1 MESKNELY
9 SVWVGGTEVNNYY
22 LSLYEAQKLAKEY
35 EQDGYQ
41 DVKIQRKD

>member
-22 LSLYEAQKLAKEY
+22 LSLYEAQELAKEY